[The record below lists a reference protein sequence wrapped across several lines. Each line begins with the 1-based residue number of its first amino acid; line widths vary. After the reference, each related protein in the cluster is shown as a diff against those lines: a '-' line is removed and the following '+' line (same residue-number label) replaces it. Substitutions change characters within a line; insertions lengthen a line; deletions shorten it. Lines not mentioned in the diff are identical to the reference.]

1 MQFIK
6 LKYIPNI
13 LSVIRIIM
21 VPVFIYLFFGYYDK
35 IYLSL
40 CVYLLAGLTDITDG
54 FLARRFNWITNTGKL
69 LDPLADKFM
78 QCSVLVCFMIK
89 GFIPWWLVALFVF
102 RELFMICGGII
113 VLKKIKMTV
122 KSNWYGK
129 GTTAVFYAIAFAVF
143 IFKLFNL
150 NVNRII
156 YFSLFVLA
164 LMLALLSM
172 VMYIIDTL
180 HINAELKKSGKI

>member
-1 MQFIK
+1 MK

-21 VPVFIYLFFGYYDK
+21 VPVFIYLFLNYYENQ

-40 CVYLLAGLTDITDG
+40 LVFLLAGLTDVIDG
-54 FLARRFNWITNTGKL
+54 FLARRFNWITNLGKL
-69 LDPLADKFM
+69 LDPFADKLM
-78 QCSVLVCFMIK
+78 QCSVLICFTIK
-89 GFIPWWLVALFVF
+89 GFIPLWLVILFLF
-102 RELFMICGGII
+102 RELFMICGGLI
-113 VLKKIKMTV
+113 VLKKIKITV

-143 IFKLFNL
+143 IFKLYGL
-150 NVNRII
+150 SIKWVNAV
-156 YFSLFVLA
+156 LFALA
-164 LMLALLSM
+164 LILALLSM

-180 HINAELKKSGKI
+180 NINEELKKSGKTN